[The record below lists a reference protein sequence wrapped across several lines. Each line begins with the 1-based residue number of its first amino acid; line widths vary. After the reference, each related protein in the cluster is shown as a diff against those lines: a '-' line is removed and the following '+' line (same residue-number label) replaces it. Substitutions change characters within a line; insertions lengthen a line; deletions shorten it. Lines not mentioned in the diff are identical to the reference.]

1 MNKRLRE
8 YLDSNKDTKIY
19 CTKECADLIKDNT
32 IDLSERITTF
42 IKSRC
47 DTYFD
52 SDESKIQCCGS
63 RLRSFTDLYIIFR
76 TYIPEL
82 DIHEFAYKICLSMHF
97 EQLIFG
103 FKCPNIRKVVF
114 VKGYERKGS
123 TRLKRDHHLDYGSP
137 RVLGCDGV
145 SWNNMLIMADR
156 YARKNKLNTLNKLIE
171 INE

>member
-8 YLDSNKDTKIY
+8 YLDLKKDTKIY

-32 IDLSERITTF
+32 IDLSERINTF
-42 IKSRC
+42 IKGGF

-52 SDESKIQCCGS
+52 SDASRIQCYGN
-63 RLRSFTDLYIIFR
+63 RFRSFTDLYIIFR

-82 DIHEFAYKICLSMHF
+82 DIHEFAYKICLFMHF
-97 EQLIFG
+97 DQLMYG

-114 VKGYERKGS
+114 VKGYASRGGAQ
-123 TRLKRDHHLDYGSP
+123 LKRDYDLDYGSP